1 MDKALILVV
10 EDDLALLEGI
20 RELLEI
26 SGYDVLT
33 AANGREAIEKLDQA
47 RPDLIVSDIMM
58 PEMDGYAF
66 HAEVRKRQDLIAVPF
81 IFLTARGEKMDIRRG
96 KSVGADDYITK
107 PFDDEDLL
115 VAIES
120 KLSRWAGLRR
130 YREEEISDLKHR
142 ILLTLSHEFRTP
154 LTYIINYADML
165 NMGDPSV
172 TEDDFR
178 EFMDG
183 IRRGAR
189 RLNKLVEDFL
199 ILVELETGEAV
210 EAYLYRRQPIDDT
223 SAWLRVVARR
233 FQSRAD
239 ARGLELKLDIP
250 DGLPTLIADEAY
262 LADALGRLIDN
273 AIKFS
278 TDTSQRVSI
287 QARAE
292 GDRLRVA
299 VIDEGRG
306 IRADRLEELFDVFE
320 QVDREYHEQQGTGS
334 GLAICRGIVEI
345 HGGEVGAESQE
356 GKGSTFWIL
365 LPLRPPD
372 MAGLPPVESS

>member
-223 SAWLRVVARR
+223 SAWLRVV
-233 FQSRAD
+233 
-239 ARGLELKLDIP
+239 
-250 DGLPTLIADEAY
+250 LPTLIADEAY
-262 LADALGRLIDN
+262 LANALERLLDN

-278 TDTSQRVSI
+278 TDASQRVTV

-292 GDRLRVA
+292 DDHLRVA

-345 HGGEVGAESQE
+345 HGGEVGVESQE
-356 GKGSTFWIL
+356 GQGSTFWIL

-372 MAGLPPVESS
+372 MVSLPPGKSI